1 MAAFF
6 SIIIS
11 LPISHLLFISQHKT
25 TGKRSAAPAPPAIT
39 FISQSPFHHADYTTL
54 SKDDKILWLY
64 VNRDS
69 IFLQAMYKLNILK
82 GLPWFHFLID
92 DLYVIPI
99 YVLPHF
105 MKHMDIGFRKLL
117 LVNMNTKNN
126 KSNLHCFKI
135 WTQY

>member
-1 MAAFF
+1 MV
-6 SIIIS
+6 S
-11 LPISHLLFISQHKT
+11 L
-25 TGKRSAAPAPPAIT
+25 
-39 FISQSPFHHADYTTL
+39 
-54 SKDDKILWLY
+54 
-64 VNRDS
+64 
-69 IFLQAMYKLNILK
+69 
-82 GLPWFHFLID
+82 LID

-105 MKHMDIGFRKLL
+105 MKHMDIGFKKLL